1 MNSAVNYHESLRN
14 AARQLRHA
22 ATQST
27 SPTERIHSYI
37 AAMIDHVYP
46 AERCA
51 KASVLASIWL
61 NRAGPHV
68 DQNDALVDELI
79 EPLRAAIRV
88 GCRTGEMSS
97 PCPDTDAQAIFDLV
111 TGMILTHGVLGRRAS
126 AEHIKGVVMDA
137 VGHSL
142 KLNRP

>member
-1 MNSAVNYHESLRN
+1 MNSAVNHHESLRN
-14 AARQLRHA
+14 AARQLRQA
-22 ATQST
+22 AAQST

-37 AAMIDHVYP
+37 ATMIDHVYP
-46 AERCA
+46 VGHCA

-61 NRAGPHV
+61 NRAGQHA
-68 DQNDALVDELI
+68 DQNDALVDELV

-97 PCPDTDAQAIFDLV
+97 PCPDTDAQAIFNLV
-111 TGMILTHGVLGRRAS
+111 TGMILTHGVLGRPAS